1 MPARRLLLLVSLAL
15 ALVLTGCSGS
25 SGPSST
31 RSSSAGG
38 GLPTV
43 AGSYGQKPTFT
54 FPKTNPPA
62 ALKSAVLRE
71 GNGPAVKKGDLLV
84 ADYLGQVWQGAVF
97 DNSYDRKA
105 PSGFVIGAGMVIPGW
120 DQVLVGAKVGSRVL
134 MSIPPAQGYG
144 TSGNPRGGIKGTDT
158 LEFVVDIVASYG
170 NDAAGDPKAAP
181 QSAATPGIVIGGAL
195 GAAPRVKVGKT
206 ARPPTSARLVVL
218 AKGSGTPVSIGLLVL
233 QYVATRYNGVAAGS
247 SYSSAPAAFT
257 LSGRSAAQNPF
268 EQLRGVPLGSR
279 VLLELPASAGHSA
292 IAVVVDLI
300 AQPKPAAQAG

>member
-1 MPARRLLLLVSLAL
+1 VPAGFGSQR
-15 ALVLTGCSGS
+15 GCA
-25 SGPSST
+25 T
-31 RSSSAGG
+31 QDA
-38 GLPTV
+38 
-43 AGSYGQKPTFT
+43 
-54 FPKTNPPA
+54 
-62 ALKSAVLRE
+62 
-71 GNGPAVKKGDLLV
+71 
-84 ADYLGQVWQGAVF
+84 
-97 DNSYDRKA
+97 KA
-105 PSGFVIGAGMVIPGW
+105 H
-120 DQVLVGAKVGSRVL
+120 R
-134 MSIPPAQGYG
+134 
-144 TSGNPRGGIKGTDT
+144 T

-181 QSAATPGIVIGGAL
+181 QSGATPGIVIGGAL
-195 GAAPRVKVGKT
+195 GAAPSVKVGKT
-206 ARPPTSARLVVL
+206 AKPPTSARLVVL

-247 SYSSAPAAFT
+247 SYSSAPAFT